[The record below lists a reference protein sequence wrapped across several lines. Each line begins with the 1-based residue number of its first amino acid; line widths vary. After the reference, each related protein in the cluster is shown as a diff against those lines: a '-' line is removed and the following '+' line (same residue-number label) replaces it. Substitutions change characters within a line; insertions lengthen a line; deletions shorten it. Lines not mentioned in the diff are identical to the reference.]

1 MMTVHE
7 VSALAGV
14 SIRALH
20 HYDRIGLLHPTEV
33 TEAGYRL
40 YDDTALEKLHCILL
54 FRELE
59 FPLREIKDILDSPSF
74 DQDRALEQ
82 QITLLE
88 MKKEHLEKLISLA
101 REIKKTGVRKM
112 DFQVFN
118 TQEMEEYARQAKES
132 WGQTP
137 AYREYEQRADGRS
150 REEEQ
155 QIGMELMRIIAEF
168 GGMKER
174 APEEE
179 AVQAQVKKLQGYISG
194 HYYTCSDEILS
205 SLGQMYAAGGPFTE
219 NIDRAGGAGTAEF
232 IRRAIEACC
241 RKSSET
247 AAE

>member
-40 YDDTALEKLHCILL
+40 YDDTALERLHCILL

-59 FPLREIKDILDSPSF
+59 FPLREIKSILDSPCF
-74 DQDRALEQ
+74 DQNRALEQ

-88 MKKEHLEKLISLA
+88 MKKEHLEKLIRLA
-101 REIKKTGVRKM
+101 REIKTTGVRNL
-112 DFQVFN
+112 DFNVFN

-137 AYREYEQRADGRS
+137 AYREYQQRFGGRG

-155 QIGMELMRIIAEF
+155 SIGMGLMRIMAEF
-168 GGMKER
+168 GGIKGY
-174 APEEE
+174 APDDET
-179 AVQAQVKKLQGYISG
+179 VRAQVKKLQAYISE
-194 HYYTCSDEILS
+194 HYYTCSNETLS
-205 SLGQMYAAGGPFTE
+205 SLGKMYAADSRFTQ
-219 NIDRAGGAGTAEF
+219 NIDKAGGTGTAEF
-232 IRRAIEACC
+232 IHKAIDACC
-241 RKSSET
+241 QG
-247 AAE
+247 

>member
-168 GGMKER
+168 GEMKEG

-232 IRRAIEACC
+232 IHRAIEVCC